1 MASKTSPKQKQTEAQ
16 LEKSEN
22 SSRRLARSLKVEFD
36 SRRSFLERIADQL
49 TTTFGTMG
57 FLVLNLI
64 WFAIWIPINLG
75 LIPGIQPFDPYPFG
89 FLTMTVSLEAIV
101 LAIIVLISQN
111 RASKIDDLRQE
122 VMMQLNILTE
132 EELTK
137 MMHMLTM
144 LLEKHDI
151 DISEDVELQS
161 MLEPTNVEKIEQAL
175 EEEINGNG
183 AAAKLADEIREA
195 ESHRA

>member
-1 MASKTSPKQKQTEAQ
+1 MASKTSPKQKHTKAQ
-16 LEKSEN
+16 IEESEN
-22 SSRRLARSLKVEFD
+22 SSRRLARSLKAEFD
-36 SRRSFLERIADQL
+36 SRRTLLERIADYL
-49 TTTFGTMG
+49 TATFGTMT
-57 FLVLNLI
+57 FLVINII
-64 WFAIWIPINLG
+64 WFAIWIPVNLG
-75 LIPGIQPFDPYPFG
+75 LIPGIEPFDPYPFG

-137 MMHMLTM
+137 MMSMLSM
-144 LLEKHDI
+144 LLEKQGI
-151 DISEDVELQS
+151 DVSDDVELQS

-175 EEEINGNG
+175 EEEINGVQAVPIDKEDVIKNV
-183 AAAKLADEIREA
+183 ET
-195 ESHRA
+195 H